1 MELVLWEWEA
11 TDQVNLLVDLLSKLQ
26 SINLGNGV
34 NCNYLVIFNN
44 LYIYSFLPF
53 SEDYC
58 SSRTRLMD
66 TITEAT
72 CRQPPLPSPPSIT
85 LTFLTN
91 NQLYD

>member
-53 SEDYC
+53 SEDY
-58 SSRTRLMD
+58 
-66 TITEAT
+66 
-72 CRQPPLPSPPSIT
+72 
-85 LTFLTN
+85 
-91 NQLYD
+91 